1 MDENYT
7 DEFMDEDEDLY
18 VEDENPDPDP
28 DVQEADT
35 HNIEP
40 DSVAPV
46 EAVTTPAIQEN
57 TQPQTTQ
64 PQHVQEQGDQTEGD
78 IDKLPYK
85 SYITYLYNHFC
96 EVNKG
101 LEHLDEEW
109 KKVRAQVN
117 SALQLKIPRKY
128 IERLISLE
136 YSYEQ
141 REVIKFMYFSGIS
154 EELVADMKPALTYKE
169 MIAKYDATKVES
181 AIVNMLDAPLNTM
194 SRLVNEYKEDLAK
207 YRKETEEKIASYE
220 QQMKEKDMELAEA
233 KEELANLQEEKK
245 AEREKKS
252 KEQLIQMEA
261 EKIAQEMFL
270 AKKKEYDAENRR
282 NQEMEE
288 LYHRI
293 DMLEHG
299 ADPGNGRQKEKRGW
313 FTGKKSKKQVPG
325 TSPQRF
331 SRNLPLPKDFDIS
344 TYMMQ
349 SNLSS
354 SQLDVIAMAA
364 KCGLSDQILKDM
376 IDSGKDARALKQI
389 VEVFLAKKEKEM
401 TAGSDIKQEDI
412 VYDK

>member
-18 VEDENPDPDP
+18 VEDENPDPE
-28 DVQEADT
+28 QEADM
-35 HNIEP
+35 HKSIEP
-40 DSVAPV
+40 DSVDSV
-46 EAVTTPAIQEN
+46 EVVRTAVIQEN
-57 TQPQTTQ
+57 VQPQPMQ
-64 PQHVQEQGDQTEGD
+64 NVPEPGEQAESD

-85 SYITYLYNHFC
+85 GYITYLYNLFSDA
-96 EVNKG
+96 NKG
-101 LEHLDEEW
+101 LGHLDEEW

-141 REVIKFMYFSGIS
+141 REVIKFMYFSGCS
-154 EELVADMKPALTYKE
+154 EEMVADMKPALTYKE

-207 YRKETEEKIASYE
+207 YRKETEEKMASYE
-220 QQMKEKDMELAEA
+220 QQIKEKDMELAET
-233 KEELANLQEEKK
+233 KEELTNLQEEKK

-313 FTGKKSKKQVPG
+313 FTGKKSKKQVSG
-325 TSPQRF
+325 TSPQRL
-331 SRNLPLPKDFDIS
+331 SRNIPLPKDFDIS

-376 IDSGKDARALKQI
+376 VDSGKDARALKQI

>member
-40 DSVAPV
+40 DPV
-46 EAVTTPAIQEN
+46 EAVTTPVIQEN
-57 TQPQTTQ
+57 TQPQTMQ
-64 PQHVQEQGDQTEGD
+64 PQHVQDQGDQTEGD

-85 SYITYLYNHFC
+85 SYITYLYDRFC
-96 EVNKG
+96 DANKG

-141 REVIKFMYFSGIS
+141 REVIKFMYFSGCS
-154 EELVADMKPALTYKE
+154 EEMVAAMKPALTHKE

-194 SRLVNEYKEDLAK
+194 SKLVNEYKEDLAK

-270 AKKKEYDAENRR
+270 AKKKEYDADNRR

-313 FTGKKSKKQVPG
+313 FTGKKSKKVPG

-364 KCGLSDQILKDM
+364 KCGLSDQILKNM

>member
-7 DEFMDEDEDLY
+7 DEFMDEDEELY
-18 VEDENPDPDP
+18 VEDENPDSDP

-40 DSVAPV
+40 DPV
-46 EAVTTPAIQEN
+46 EAVITPVIQKN

-64 PQHVQEQGDQTEGD
+64 PQLVQEKEDQTEGD

-85 SYITYLYNHFC
+85 SYITYLYDRFC
-96 EVNKG
+96 DVNKG
-101 LEHLDEEW
+101 LGHLDEEW

-141 REVIKFMYFSGIS
+141 REVIKFMYFSGS
-154 EELVADMKPALTYKE
+154 TEEMVADMKPALTYKE

-220 QQMKEKDMELAEA
+220 QQIKEKDMKLAEV
-233 KEELANLQEEKK
+233 KEELTNLQEEKK

-270 AKKKEYDAENRR
+270 AKKKEYDAESRR

-313 FTGKKSKKQVPG
+313 FSGKKSKKKVPS

-389 VEVFLAKKEKEM
+389 VEVFLAKRENEM
-401 TAGSDIKQEDI
+401 TAGSDVKQEDI
-412 VYDK
+412 IYDK

>member
-7 DEFMDEDEDLY
+7 GEFMDEDEDLY
-18 VEDENPDPDP
+18 VEDENLDP
-28 DVQEADT
+28 DVQEPDI
-35 HNIEP
+35 HKSIEP
-40 DSVAPV
+40 DPIDPV
-46 EAVTTPAIQEN
+46 EAVTTPTIQEN

-64 PQHVQEQGDQTEGD
+64 PQHVQEKGDQTESD

-85 SYITYLYNHFC
+85 SYITYLYDRFC
-96 EVNKG
+96 DVNKG
-101 LEHLDEEW
+101 LGHLDEEW

-141 REVIKFMYFSGIS
+141 REVIKFMYFSGCS
-154 EELVADMKPALTYKE
+154 EEMVADMKPALTYKE

-194 SRLVNEYKEDLAK
+194 SKLVNEYKEDLVK

-220 QQMKEKDMELAEA
+220 QQIKEKDMELAEA

-245 AEREKKS
+245 VEREKKS

-313 FTGKKSKKQVPG
+313 FKKSKKQMPVI
-325 TSPQRF
+325 SPKR
-331 SRNLPLPKDFDIS
+331 SGRNLPLPKDFDIS

-389 VEVFLAKKEKEM
+389 VEVFLAKREKEM
-401 TAGSDIKQEDI
+401 TAGSDIKQENI